1 MRVMLDTN
9 ILISALVFRSKQMNE
24 IIRLL
29 AQEHSL
35 VLCSYVIDELH
46 EVVRLKFSDKKYAIE
61 EFLLALPFE
70 FIYTPHELPQ
80 HEFFEIRDK
89 DDEKVLY
96 SAILADV
103 DILISGDKDFEEIK
117 IGKPEIL
124 KPVEYIRKY
133 GRL

>member
-9 ILISALVFRSKQMNE
+9 VLISALVFRSKQMN
-24 IIRLL
+24 
-29 AQEHSL
+29 
-35 VLCSYVIDELH
+35 
-46 EVVRLKFSDKKYAIE
+46 
-61 EFLLALPFE
+61 
-70 FIYTPHELPQ
+70 
-80 HEFFEIRDK
+80 EIRDK

-103 DILISGDKDFEEIK
+103 DILITGDKDFEEIK

-133 GRL
+133 G